1 MKQDLIGMAGMH
13 SHCPADTATNATGVD
28 LILSTPLYRGGS
40 SARQGAIEMTNTRGR
55 ERSFGV
61 EVKADVSAAMRD
73 GTVLRADVYRPD
85 APGRYP
91 VLLQRTPYSKDGEN
105 CVEQGHK
112 LAERGYV
119 VVQQDVR
126 GRYRSDGEF
135 QPGFFSADHRDAE
148 DGYDTVEWAAGLTW
162 STGKVGTFGG
172 SYCGWTQWEL
182 AHTRPPHLA
191 AMIPSA
197 IAADL
202 LDREMSGVLRLGRV
216 LWWSVNTLAPDVRRR
231 LNEESGPTTTEEVE
245 RLYLERDRS
254 KWLWHLPLAE
264 IPDEALSGVGRH
276 WRSWLADHA
285 SDHFGFLERH
295 RDVAVPALTTTGW
308 YDQQIGAIRNFT
320 GMRANGMTGEA
331 RRGQRLI
338 VGPWSHTTDFSSSQV
353 GEVDFGPDA
362 VRDFL
367 QMAADWFGHW
377 LKGESTGVE
386 EWPPVQIFVMGAN
399 RWRGE
404 EEWPLARTEYT
415 DYYLGGGGKLGL
427 GAPSDEPPDSYDY
440 DPRDPVMTLYSP
452 RGQQEPQNQRT
463 LDGRRDILCYQT
475 DPVEE
480 PIEVT
485 GPVTVH
491 LWAASSARDTDFVV
505 KLMDV
510 WPDGFVQEL
519 CYGIVRARYRESF
532 TSPSLIEPGRTYEYT
547 IRVSPTG
554 NLFRRGHRI
563 RLDVSSSDFPNFD
576 RNHNTGGDDYA
587 ETTLVTAR
595 QTIYHDRQRPSRVVL
610 PVIR

>member
-1 MKQDLIGMAGMH
+1 
-13 SHCPADTATNATGVD
+13 
-28 LILSTPLYRGGS
+28 
-40 SARQGAIEMTNTRGR
+40 MTNTRGR

-61 EVKADVSAAMRD
+61 EVEADVSAAMRD

-91 VLLQRTPYSKDGEN
+91 VLLQRTPYSKDSEN

-231 LNEESGPTTTEEVE
+231 LNEEAGPTTTEEAE

-254 KWLWHLPLAE
+254 KWLWHLPLRE

-320 GMRANGMTGEA
+320 GMRANGMTAEA

-338 VGPWSHTTDFSSSQV
+338 VGPWSHTIDFSSGQV
-353 GEVDFGPDA
+353 GEVDFGPEA
-362 VRDFL
+362 VRDFI
-367 QMAADWFGHW
+367 QMADDWFGHW

-452 RGQQEPQNQRT
+452 QGQQEPQDQRT
-463 LDGRRDILCYQT
+463 LDGRRDILRYQT

-485 GPVTVH
+485 GPITVH

-532 TSPSLIEPGRTYEYT
+532 TTPSLIEPGRTYEYT
-547 IRVSPTG
+547 IRASPTS

-563 RLDVSSSDFPNFD
+563 RLDVSSSNFPNFD
-576 RNHNTGGDDYA
+576 RNHNTRGDDYA

>member
-1 MKQDLIGMAGMH
+1 MGKDH
-13 SHCPADTATNATGVD
+13 
-28 LILSTPLYRGGS
+28 
-40 SARQGAIEMTNTRGR
+40 GR
-55 ERSFGV
+55 DRAFGV
-61 EVKADVSAAMRD
+61 AVEADVGAAMRD

-105 CVEQGHK
+105 CVEQGHR

-135 QPGFFSADHRDAE
+135 QPGFFSADHRDSE
-148 DGYDTVEWAAGLTW
+148 DGYDTVEWAAGLPW

-216 LWWSVNTLAPDVRRR
+216 LWWSVNTLAPDVHRR
-231 LNEESGPTTTEEVE
+231 LGDESGPTTTDEAE

-264 IPDEALSGVGRH
+264 IPDEVLSGVGRH
-276 WRSWLADHA
+276 WRRWLADHA

-308 YDQQIGAIRNFT
+308 YDQQIGAIKNFT
-320 GMRANGMTGEA
+320 GMRANGMTEEA

-353 GEVDFGPDA
+353 GEVDFGPEA
-362 VRDFL
+362 VRDFY
-367 QMAADWFGHW
+367 QMADDWFGHW
-377 LKGESTGVE
+377 LKAESTGVE
-386 EWPPVQIFVMGAN
+386 EWPPVQVFVMGAN
-399 RWRGE
+399 RWREE

-415 DYYLGGGGKLGL
+415 DYYLHGGGKLNRR
-427 GAPSDEPPDSYDY
+427 APSDGPPDSYDY

-452 RGQQEPQNQRT
+452 PGQQEPQNQRA
-463 LDGRRDILCYQT
+463 LDGRRDILVYQT

-480 PIEVT
+480 PVEVT
-485 GPVTVH
+485 GPITLH
-491 LWAASSARDTDFVV
+491 LWAASSARDTDFMV

-532 TSPSLIEPGRTYEYT
+532 ASPSLIEPGRPYEYT
-547 IRVSPTG
+547 IRVNPTG

-587 ETTLVTAR
+587 ESTLVTAR

>member
-1 MKQDLIGMAGMH
+1 MAN
-13 SHCPADTATNATGVD
+13 S
-28 LILSTPLYRGGS
+28 
-40 SARQGAIEMTNTRGR
+40 RGR
-55 ERSFGV
+55 EKTLGV
-61 EVKADVSAAMRD
+61 AVEADVGAAMRD
-73 GTVLRADVYRPD
+73 GTVLRADVYRLD

-105 CVEQGHK
+105 CVEQGHR

-135 QPGFFSADHRDAE
+135 QPGFFSADHRDSE
-148 DGYDTVEWAAGLTW
+148 DGHDTVEWAAGLPW

-216 LWWSVNTLAPDVRRR
+216 LWWSVNTLAPDVRQR
-231 LNEESGPTTTEEVE
+231 LGDESGPTTTDEAE

-264 IPDEALSGVGRH
+264 IPDEVLSGVGRH
-276 WRSWLADHA
+276 WRRWLADHA

-308 YDQQIGAIRNFT
+308 YDQQIGAIKNFT
-320 GMRANGMTGEA
+320 GMRANGMTEEA

-353 GEVDFGPDA
+353 GEVDFGPEA
-362 VRDFL
+362 VRDFY
-367 QMAADWFGHW
+367 QMADDWFGHW

-386 EWPPVQIFVMGAN
+386 EWPPVQVFVMGAN
-399 RWRGE
+399 RWREE

-415 DYYLGGGGKLGL
+415 DYYLHGGGKLDRR
-427 GAPSDEPPDSYDY
+427 APSDGPPDSYDY

-452 RGQQEPQNQRT
+452 PGQQEPQDQRA
-463 LDGRRDILCYQT
+463 LDGRRDILVYQT

-480 PIEVT
+480 PVEVT
-485 GPVTVH
+485 GPITVH

-505 KLMDV
+505 KLLDV
-510 WPDGFVQEL
+510 WPEGFVQEL

-532 TSPSLIEPGRTYEYT
+532 ASPSLIEQGRTYEYT
-547 IRVSPTG
+547 IRVNPTG

-587 ETTLVTAR
+587 ESTLVTAR

>member
-1 MKQDLIGMAGMH
+1 
-13 SHCPADTATNATGVD
+13 
-28 LILSTPLYRGGS
+28 
-40 SARQGAIEMTNTRGR
+40 MTNTRGR

-61 EVKADVSAAMRD
+61 EVEADVSAAMRD

-105 CVEQGHK
+105 CVEQGHN

-231 LNEESGPTTTEEVE
+231 LNEEAGPTTTEEAE

-362 VRDFL
+362 VRDFF
-367 QMAADWFGHW
+367 QMADDWFGHW

-452 RGQQEPQNQRT
+452 RGQQEPQDQRT

-485 GPVTVH
+485 GPITVH

-519 CYGIVRARYRESF
+519 CYGIVPARYRESF

>member
-1 MKQDLIGMAGMH
+1 MGSDRGKDKALGVVVG
-13 SHCPADTATNATGVD
+13 ADV
-28 LILSTPLYRGGS
+28 
-40 SARQGAIEMTNTRGR
+40 
-55 ERSFGV
+55 GV
-61 EVKADVSAAMRD
+61 EMRD
-73 GTVLRADVYRPD
+73 GTVLRVDVYRPD

-105 CVEQGHK
+105 CVEQGHR

-148 DGYDTVEWAAGLTW
+148 DGYDTVEWSAGLPW

-197 IAADL
+197 IAASL
-202 LDREMSGVLRLGRV
+202 LDREMSAVLRLGRV
-216 LWWSVNTLAPDVRRR
+216 LWWSVNTLAPDVRMR
-231 LNEESGPTTTEEVE
+231 LGDEPGPTTTDEAE

-254 KWLWHLPLAE
+254 KWLWHLPLSE
-264 IPDEALSGVGRH
+264 IPDEALSGVGKH

-295 RDVAVPALTTTGW
+295 REVAVPALTTTGW
-308 YDQQIGAIRNFT
+308 YDQQIGAIKNFT
-320 GMRANGMTGEA
+320 GMRANGMTEEA
-331 RRGQRLI
+331 RSGRRLI
-338 VGPWSHTTDFSSSQV
+338 VGPWSHTIDFSSSQV
-353 GEVDFGPDA
+353 GELDFGPEA
-362 VRDFL
+362 VRDFY
-367 QMAADWFGHW
+367 QIADDWFGHW
-377 LKGESTGVE
+377 LKGESTGFE
-386 EWPPVQIFVMGAN
+386 EWPPVQLFVMGAN
-399 RWRGE
+399 RWRE
-404 EEWPLARTEYT
+404 EEDWPPAGIEYT
-415 DYYLGGGGKLGL
+415 AYYLHGGGRLSSVP
-427 GAPSDEPPDSYDY
+427 PSDDLPDSYDY

-452 RGQQEPQNQRT
+452 QGQQEPQDQRA
-463 LDGRRDILCYQT
+463 LDGRRDVLVYQT

-480 PIEVT
+480 PVEVT
-485 GPVTVH
+485 GPITVH
-491 LWAASSARDTDFVV
+491 LWAASSAPDTDFVV

-510 WPDGFVQEL
+510 RPDGFVQEL
-519 CYGIVRARYRESF
+519 CYGIVRARYRKSYAN
-532 TSPSLIEPGRTYEYT
+532 PSLIEPGRAYEYA
-547 IRVSPTG
+547 IQVNPTS

-576 RNHNTGGDDYA
+576 RNHNTGGDDYF
-587 ETTLVTAR
+587 ESTLATAR
-595 QTIYHDRQRPSRVVL
+595 QTVYHDRERPSRVVL

>member
-1 MKQDLIGMAGMH
+1 MAK
-13 SHCPADTATNATGVD
+13 S
-28 LILSTPLYRGGS
+28 
-40 SARQGAIEMTNTRGR
+40 RGR
-55 ERSFGV
+55 EKSFGV
-61 EVKADVSAAMRD
+61 VVEADVGVGMRD

-91 VLLQRTPYSKDGEN
+91 VLLQRTPYSKDGESP
-105 CVEQGHK
+105 VEQGRK
-112 LAERGYV
+112 LGERGYV

-135 QPGFFSADHRDAE
+135 LPGFFSADHRDAE
-148 DGYDTVEWAAGLTW
+148 DGYDTVEWAAGLPW
-162 STGKVGTFGG
+162 SMGKVGTFGG

-197 IAADL
+197 IAANL

-216 LWWSVNTLAPDVRRR
+216 LWWSVNTLAPDVRLR
-231 LNEESGPTTTEEVE
+231 LGDEPGPTTTDEAE

-254 KWLWHLPLAE
+254 KWLWRLPLAE
-264 IPDEALSGVGRH
+264 ISDEVLSGVGRH

-285 SDHFGFLERH
+285 SDHFGFLGRH

-308 YDQQIGAIRNFT
+308 YDQQIGAIKNFT
-320 GMRANGMTGEA
+320 GMRANGMTEEA

-353 GEVDFGPDA
+353 GEVDFGPEA
-362 VRDFL
+362 VRDFF
-367 QMAADWFGHW
+367 QIAADWFGHW

-386 EWPPVQIFVMGAN
+386 AWPPVQLFVMGAN
-399 RWRGE
+399 RWRE
-404 EEWPLARTEYT
+404 EEDWPLARTEYT
-415 DYYLGGGGKLGL
+415 DYHLHGGGQLGL

-452 RGQQEPQNQRT
+452 PGQQEPQDQRA
-463 LDGRRDILCYQT
+463 LDGRRDILAYQS

-491 LWAASSARDTDFVV
+491 LWAASTARDTDFVV

-510 WPDGFVQEL
+510 WPNGFVQEL

-532 TSPSLIEPGRTYEYT
+532 ASPSLIEPGRAYEYT
-547 IRVSPTG
+547 IQVNPTS
-554 NLFRRGHRI
+554 NLFRRGHRV

-576 RNHNTGGDDYA
+576 RNHNTGGDDYF
-587 ETTLVTAR
+587 ESTLATAH
-595 QTIYHDRQRPSRVVL
+595 QTIYHDRQHPSRVVL

>member
-1 MKQDLIGMAGMH
+1 
-13 SHCPADTATNATGVD
+13 
-28 LILSTPLYRGGS
+28 
-40 SARQGAIEMTNTRGR
+40 MTNTRGR
-55 ERSFGV
+55 ERSLGV
-61 EVKADVSAAMRD
+61 EVEADVSAAMRD

-91 VLLQRTPYSKDGEN
+91 VLLQRTPYSKNGEN

-231 LNEESGPTTTEEVE
+231 LNEEAGPTTTEEAE

-320 GMRANGMTGEA
+320 GMRTNGMTAEA

-367 QMAADWFGHW
+367 QMADDWFGHW

-485 GPVTVH
+485 GPITVH

-547 IRVSPTG
+547 IRASPTS

>member
-1 MKQDLIGMAGMH
+1 
-13 SHCPADTATNATGVD
+13 
-28 LILSTPLYRGGS
+28 
-40 SARQGAIEMTNTRGR
+40 MTNTRGR

-61 EVKADVSAAMRD
+61 EVEADVSAAMRD

-91 VLLQRTPYSKDGEN
+91 VLLQRTPYSKDSEN

-182 AHTRPPHLA
+182 AHTRPPHLT

-231 LNEESGPTTTEEVE
+231 LNEEAGPTTTEEAE

-367 QMAADWFGHW
+367 QMADDWFGHW

-452 RGQQEPQNQRT
+452 RGQQEPQDQRM
-463 LDGRRDILCYQT
+463 LDGRRDIVCYQT

-485 GPVTVH
+485 GPITVH

-510 WPDGFVQEL
+510 RPDGFVQEL

-547 IRVSPTG
+547 IRASPTS

-576 RNHNTGGDDYA
+576 RNHNTGGDDYG

-595 QTIYHDRQRPSRVVL
+595 QTVYHDRQRPSRVVL

>member
-1 MKQDLIGMAGMH
+1 MGSDHGRDRAL
-13 SHCPADTATNATGVD
+13 GVVVESD
-28 LILSTPLYRGGS
+28 V
-40 SARQGAIEMTNTRGR
+40 GAE
-55 ERSFGV
+55 
-61 EVKADVSAAMRD
+61 MRD
-73 GTVLRADVYRPD
+73 GVVLRADVYRPD

-91 VLLQRTPYSKDGEN
+91 VLVQRTPYSKDSES
-105 CVEQGHK
+105 CVEQGHR

-135 QPGFFSADHRDAE
+135 QPGFFSAEHRDAE
-148 DGYDTVEWAAGLTW
+148 DGYDTVEWSAGLPW

-197 IAADL
+197 IAANL

-216 LWWSVNTLAPDVRRR
+216 LWWSVNTLAPDVRLR
-231 LNEESGPTTTEEVE
+231 LGDEPGPTTTDEAE
-245 RLYLERDRS
+245 RLYLERDRN

-264 IPDEALSGVGRH
+264 IPDEALSGVGKH

-295 RDVAVPALTTTGW
+295 REVAVPALTTTGW
-308 YDQQIGAIRNFT
+308 YDQQIGAIKNFT
-320 GMRANGMTGEA
+320 GMRTNGMTKEA
-331 RRGQRLI
+331 RSGQRLI
-338 VGPWSHTTDFSSSQV
+338 VGPWSHTIDFSSSQV
-353 GEVDFGPDA
+353 GELDFGPEA
-362 VRDFL
+362 VRDFF
-367 QMAADWFGHW
+367 QVADDWFGHW

-386 EWPPVQIFVMGAN
+386 EWPPVQLFVMGAN
-399 RWRGE
+399 RWRAE
-404 EEWPLARTEYT
+404 EDWPPPGVEYA
-415 DYYLGGGGKLGL
+415 DYHLHGGGKLSPV
-427 GAPSDEPPDSYDY
+427 PSSDDPPDSYDY

-452 RGQQEPQNQRT
+452 QGQQEPQDQRA
-463 LDGRRDILCYQT
+463 LDGRRDVLVYQT
-475 DPVEE
+475 DPLEE
-480 PIEVT
+480 PVEVT
-485 GPVTVH
+485 GPITVR

-510 WPDGFVQEL
+510 RPDGFVQEL

-532 TSPSLIEPGRTYEYT
+532 ASPSLIEPGRAYEYT
-547 IRVSPTG
+547 IKVNPTS

-576 RNHNTGGDDYA
+576 RNHNTGGDDYF
-587 ETTLVTAR
+587 ESTLATAR
-595 QTIYHDRQRPSRVVL
+595 QTVYHDRERPSRVVL

>member
-1 MKQDLIGMAGMH
+1 M
-13 SHCPADTATNATGVD
+13 
-28 LILSTPLYRGGS
+28 GS
-40 SARQGAIEMTNTRGR
+40 DR
-55 ERSFGV
+55 EREKAFGV
-61 EVKADVSAAMRD
+61 EVESDVGAGMRD

-85 APGRYP
+85 AAGRYP

-148 DGYDTVEWAAGLTW
+148 DGYDTVEWAAGLPW
-162 STGKVGTFGG
+162 SSGKVGTFGG

-231 LNEESGPTTTEEVE
+231 LGGESGPTTTDEAE

-264 IPDEALSGVGRH
+264 IPDEVLSGVGRH
-276 WRSWLADHA
+276 WRRWLADHA

-308 YDQQIGAIRNFT
+308 YDQQIGAIKHFT
-320 GMRANGMTGEA
+320 GMRANGMTEES

-338 VGPWSHTTDFSSSQV
+338 VGPWSHTTDFSSSLV
-353 GEVDFGPDA
+353 GDVDFGPEA
-362 VRDFL
+362 VRDFF
-367 QMAADWFGHW
+367 QMADDWFGHW
-377 LKGESTGVE
+377 LKGESTGVD
-386 EWPPVQIFVMGAN
+386 EWPPVQVFVMGAN

-404 EEWPLARTEYT
+404 EDWPLARTEYT
-415 DYYLGGGGKLGL
+415 DYYLHSGGKLGL
-427 GAPSDEPPDSYDY
+427 GAPSDDPPDSYDY

-452 RGQQEPQNQRT
+452 PGQQEPQDQRA

-485 GPVTVH
+485 GPITVD
-491 LWAASSARDTDFVV
+491 LWAASSAKDTDFVV

-532 TSPSLIEPGRTYEYT
+532 ASPSLIEPGRAYEYT
-547 IRVSPTG
+547 IRVNPTS

-563 RLDVSSSDFPNFD
+563 RLAVSSSDFPNFD
-576 RNHNTGGDDYA
+576 RNHNTGGNDYS
-587 ETTLVTAR
+587 ESKLVTAR
-595 QTIYHDRQRPSRVVL
+595 QTVYHDRQRPSRVVL

>member
-1 MKQDLIGMAGMH
+1 
-13 SHCPADTATNATGVD
+13 
-28 LILSTPLYRGGS
+28 
-40 SARQGAIEMTNTRGR
+40 MTNTRGR

-61 EVKADVSAAMRD
+61 EVEADVSAAMRD

-91 VLLQRTPYSKDGEN
+91 VLLQRTPYSKDSEN

-231 LNEESGPTTTEEVE
+231 LNEEAGPTTTEEAE

-320 GMRANGMTGEA
+320 GMRTNGMTAEA

-367 QMAADWFGHW
+367 QMADDWFGHW

-452 RGQQEPQNQRT
+452 RGQQEPQDQRM
-463 LDGRRDILCYQT
+463 LDGRRDIVCYQT

-485 GPVTVH
+485 GPITVH

-547 IRVSPTG
+547 IRASPTS

>member
-1 MKQDLIGMAGMH
+1 M
-13 SHCPADTATNATGVD
+13 
-28 LILSTPLYRGGS
+28 GS
-40 SARQGAIEMTNTRGR
+40 DHGR
-55 ERSFGV
+55 ERSFSVSV
-61 EVKADVSAAMRD
+61 EADVGAEMRD

-85 APGRYP
+85 APGTYP

-105 CVEQGHK
+105 CVEQGHR

-135 QPGFFSADHRDAE
+135 QPGFFSADHRDSE
-148 DGYDTVEWAAGLTW
+148 DGYDTVEWAAGLPW

-197 IAADL
+197 IAANL

-231 LNEESGPTTTEEVE
+231 LGDESGPTTTDEAE
-245 RLYLERDRS
+245 RLYLERDRN

-264 IPDEALSGVGRH
+264 IPDEVLSGVGRH
-276 WRSWLADHA
+276 WRRWLADHA

-295 RDVAVPALTTTGW
+295 REVAVPALTTTGW
-308 YDQQIGAIRNFT
+308 YDQQIGAIKHFT
-320 GMRANGMTGEA
+320 GMRANGMTEEA

-353 GEVDFGPDA
+353 GELDFGPET
-362 VRDFL
+362 VRDFY
-367 QMAADWFGHW
+367 QMADDWFGHW

-386 EWPPVQIFVMGAN
+386 EWPPVQLFVMGAN
-399 RWRGE
+399 RWRAE
-404 EEWPLARTEYT
+404 EDWPLARAEYT
-415 DYYLGGGGKLGL
+415 DYYLHGGGGLSPS
-427 GAPSDEPPDSYDY
+427 APPDGPPDSYDY

-452 RGQQEPQNQRT
+452 PGQQEPQDQRA
-463 LDGRRDILCYQT
+463 LDGRRDILVYET

-532 TSPSLIEPGRTYEYT
+532 ASPSLIEPGRTYEYT
-547 IRVSPTG
+547 IQVNPTS

-576 RNHNTGGDDYA
+576 RNHNTGGDDYS
-587 ETTLVTAR
+587 ESTLVTAR
-595 QTIYHDRQRPSRVVL
+595 QTIYHDRERPSRVVL